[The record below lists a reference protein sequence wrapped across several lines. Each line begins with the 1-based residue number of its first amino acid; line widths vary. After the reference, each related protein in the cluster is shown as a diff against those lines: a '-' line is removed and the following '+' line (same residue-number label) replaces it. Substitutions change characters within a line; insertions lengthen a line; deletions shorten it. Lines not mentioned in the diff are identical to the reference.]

1 MQAEDRSLLDYGEKK
16 GIEMSGVCVSACS
29 VALVVSDSFATPG
42 TVAPQAPLSMGFPT
56 VVLQSIGLQRV
67 GHN

>member
-29 VALVVSDSFATPG
+29 VALVVSDS
-42 TVAPQAPLSMGFPT
+42 L
-56 VVLQSIGLQRV
+56 
-67 GHN
+67 